1 MKKILI
7 IAAALVAAVSCK
19 TYENFDC
26 YEEFLLVSGK
36 NGLKGICTADKKE
49 VLPIEYDDITYL
61 HSEWFISN
69 SFMWCLARESTPDS
83 PLSPTLCTVYRC
95 SDTHLLEVFSA
106 PDAEIVETI
115 DGTYVVAV
123 WTDGSKSLYK
133 AGGADL
139 YGPCIFDRLY
149 PSYYAFAYSLGD
161 SYGVLGT
168 TTNEIFPPEYADVQ
182 IICFTSPSG
191 FMEDRYF
198 VRKDGIDRYEV
209 FTRMKN
215 RLGYVTADQ
224 LNTLR
229 QYDDG
234 GDFSN
239 ICCFYLTV
247 DDLPEDLRTYCIRQF
262 RLN

>member
-7 IAAALVAAVSCK
+7 IAAVLAAAVSCK
-19 TYENFDC
+19 TYENFD
-26 YEEFLLVSGK
+26 EEGEFLLVTGK
-36 NGLKGICTADKKE
+36 NGLKGIYTADKKE
-49 VLPIEYDDITYL
+49 ILPIEYDDIIYL
-61 HSEWFISN
+61 HSEWICV
-69 SFMWCLARESTPDS
+69 WCLAMESTPDS

-106 PDAEIVETI
+106 PDAEIVETT

-133 AGGADL
+133 AGASKL

-149 PSYYAFAYSLGD
+149 PGDYVFAYSLGD
-161 SYGVLGT
+161 RYGVMGT
-168 TTNEIFPPEYADVQ
+168 TAKEIFPPEYADAQ
-182 IICFTSPSG
+182 IVCFTTPNG
-191 FMEDRYF
+191 FRTDRYF
-198 VRKDGIDRYEV
+198 VRKDGSNRFEV
-209 FTRMKN
+209 FTRMKE

-224 LNTLR
+224 LNALR

-247 DDLPEDLRTYCIRQF
+247 NDLPEDLRTYCMRQF